1 LSLFITFEG
10 SEGCGKSTQAKVL
23 WQRLLDAG
31 IRAEL
36 TREPGGTPLGDK
48 LRQLLKHRIEV
59 RISPLSEL
67 LLFIIC
73 RAELVDKVILP
84 GLQQGKVIICDRFA
98 DSTVAYQGYGRGLD
112 MKMIEYLN
120 QLATKGIKPD
130 LTVLLDL
137 PVAKG
142 LQRKTRS
149 EFDRFEAED
158 IAFHSR
164 VRQGYLDLA
173 AKEPKRWLVI
183 DATLPKTKISMIVWE
198 RVNTLL
204 SREN

>member
-1 LSLFITFEG
+1 MSLFITFEG